1 MGLGSPM
8 AVQPLLLAAPG
19 STGLRVPLV
28 CRVGSELGAG
38 WEAACIFLK

>member
-1 MGLGSPM
+1 MGLGSPT

-28 CRVGSELGAG
+28 CWVGSELTFGKQLAS
-38 WEAACIFLK
+38 F